1 MKRIAVFVSPHG
13 FGHAARSASIMAA
26 IWELDRSTQFDIFTT
41 IPARFFAS
49 SDTFPFNYHSLVTD
63 IGLVQRDPFHE
74 DLPETLRRLDDLI
87 PFEPSLIAGVAEQL
101 GRLKADLVLC
111 DIAPMGILVAKEAGV
126 PSVLIENF
134 TWDWIYRGFT
144 ENADELNPYIDYLGR
159 IFASAQYRVQTQ
171 PICDPYPAADLV
183 AGPASRKVRTSR
195 TEIRQRLN
203 LTEEHI
209 VAMITTGGVAKNY
222 GFLRKL
228 NDDQQHHFLIPGAS
242 TAVAIQDNLILL
254 PTYSEFFHPD
264 LVNASDVIIGK
275 AGYSTIA
282 EVYYAGL
289 PFGFV
294 SRPTYPEHGPLA
306 DFIGNEMSGVV
317 IEETEFQSGDFAL
330 HLEHLLDMPRIQRSE
345 PNGAEQIAEFLM
357 DLLEP

>member
-1 MKRIAVFVSPHG
+1 M
-13 FGHAARSASIMAA
+13 
-26 IWELDRSTQFDIFTT
+26 
-41 IPARFFAS
+41 
-49 SDTFPFNYHSLVTD
+49 
-63 IGLVQRDPFHE
+63 
-74 DLPETLRRLDDLI
+74 
-87 PFEPSLIAGVAEQL
+87 
-101 GRLKADLVLC
+101 
-111 DIAPMGILVAKEAGV
+111 
-126 PSVLIENF
+126 
-134 TWDWIYRGFT
+134 
-144 ENADELNPYIDYLGR
+144 
-159 IFASAQYRVQTQ
+159 
-171 PICDPYPAADLV
+171 
-183 AGPASRKVRTSR
+183 
-195 TEIRQRLN
+195 
-203 LTEEHI
+203 
-209 VAMITTGGVAKNY
+209 
-222 GFLRKL
+222 
-228 NDDQQHHFLIPGAS
+228 
-242 TAVAIQDNLILL
+242 AIQDNLILL